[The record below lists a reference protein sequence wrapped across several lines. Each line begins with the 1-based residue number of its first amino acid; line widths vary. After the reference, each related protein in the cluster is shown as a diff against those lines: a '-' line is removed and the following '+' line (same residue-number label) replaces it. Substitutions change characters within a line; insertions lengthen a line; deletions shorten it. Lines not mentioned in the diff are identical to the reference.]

1 MFLFKNSHVGSKL
14 KKNLFEA
21 FLNFQLTDEI
31 MCYECSDTQDCL
43 DPFNSINN
51 ANYLKAC
58 AYGQTCQVSYLYL
71 IS

>member
-1 MFLFKNSHVGSKL
+1 
-14 KKNLFEA
+14 
-21 FLNFQLTDEI
+21 

-58 AYGQTCQVSYLYL
+58 AYGQTCQVYIQLQSNILFMDWDYFWTKKSLL
-71 IS
+71 FQ